1 MRRSTEAMR
10 GFLVL
15 FLRRTVAKRTFF
27 GYFAR
32 SLACARIFFTLGRS
46 RHMARPIHHPSRHF
60 FIGSALAL
68 AAMSSAPSARADRSD
83 LVPETGFNYGE
94 IETGRS
100 AAMGGATRA
109 LGNAITG
116 LYSNPA
122 NIALTRV
129 YHLQG
134 LAQIWPEARRQTYGA
149 SAVDSVTGR
158 LAGAIG
164 AHYGVLDPDG
174 VDRKWTDI
182 RVALGFPISERF
194 YAGVTGKYLKL
205 RDNGFPRQGYGLPH
219 SNASSGLADDPT
231 VDGFTF
237 DAGITVK
244 PSDALFIGVVGSNL
258 TNSGNGFQPLTLGG
272 GAGYGN
278 NDITAEVDVVA
289 DFTTFTKADGS
300 SRTAIRALAGFEYLA
315 GDHFPL
321 RLGYRY
327 DAEPSTHAIS
337 GGFGYID
344 PQFSIDLAIRRTVSG
359 KEPFGPVTTV
369 VIDLQYFLESTGM
382 TRSPV
387 DSD

>member
-1 MRRSTEAMR
+1 
-10 GFLVL
+10 
-15 FLRRTVAKRTFF
+15 
-27 GYFAR
+27 
-32 SLACARIFFTLGRS
+32 
-46 RHMARPIHHPSRHF
+46 MARPIHPLLRHF
-60 FIGSALAL
+60 YIGSALAL
-68 AAMSSAPSARADRSD
+68 AAVSSARTAHADSSN
-83 LVPETGFNYGE
+83 LVPEAGFNYGE

-100 AAMGGATRA
+100 AALGGAMRA
-109 LGNAITG
+109 LGNGVTG

-122 NIALTRV
+122 NIALTRA
-129 YHLQG
+129 YHIQG

-194 YAGVTGKYLKL
+194 YAGLTGKYLKL
-205 RDNGFPRQGYGLPH
+205 RDNGFPRSGYGLPP
-219 SNASSGLADDPT
+219 SNAASGLPDTAT

-244 PSDALFIGVVGSNL
+244 PSNALFLGVVGSNL
-258 TNSGNGFQPLTLGG
+258 TNLGHGFQPLTLGG
-272 GAGYGN
+272 GVGYGN

-289 DFTTFTKADGS
+289 DFTTFTKVDGS
-300 SRTAIRALAGFEYLA
+300 SRTAMRYLAGFEYLA
-315 GDHFPL
+315 ADHFPL
-321 RLGYRY
+321 RIGYRY

-337 GGFGYID
+337 AGVGYID
-344 PQFSIDLAIRRTVSG
+344 PQFSIDLAIRRTVAG
-359 KEPFGPVTTV
+359 KEPYGPVTSV

-382 TRSPV
+382 TRNPV
-387 DSD
+387 DSE

>member
-1 MRRSTEAMR
+1 
-10 GFLVL
+10 
-15 FLRRTVAKRTFF
+15 
-27 GYFAR
+27 
-32 SLACARIFFTLGRS
+32 
-46 RHMARPIHHPSRHF
+46 MAHADPSE
-60 FIGSALAL
+60 
-68 AAMSSAPSARADRSD
+68 
-83 LVPETGFNYGE
+83 LVPEAGFNFGE
-94 IETGRS
+94 METGRS
-100 AAMGGATRA
+100 AALGGAVRA
-109 LGNAITG
+109 LGNAVTG

-158 LAGAIG
+158 LAGAAG

-182 RVALGFPISERF
+182 RVAIGFPVSERF

-205 RDNGFPRQGYGLPH
+205 RDNGTPPFGYGLPR
-219 SNASSGLADDPT
+219 SNASAGLADEPV

-244 PSDALFIGVVGSNL
+244 PTSSLFIGIVGTNL
-258 TNSGNGFQPLTLGG
+258 TNTGNGFQPLTLGG
-272 GAGYGN
+272 GIGYGN

-289 DFTTFTKADGS
+289 DFTTYTKTSGS
-300 SRTAIRALAGFEYLA
+300 SRSAMRAMAGFEYLA
-315 GDHFPL
+315 ADHFPL

-327 DAEPSTHAIS
+327 DAEPATHAIS
-337 GGFGYID
+337 GGLGYID
-344 PQFSIDLAIRRTVSG
+344 PQFSIDVAIRRTVSG

-382 TRSPV
+382 TRNPV
-387 DSD
+387 DTD